1 MTVLVMNGG
10 NYDAESARTV
20 QLEGVA
26 IKSLKDVREPSLD
39 PRVDIITPPSAED
52 LDRSYLDQ
60 LVHHKESVEKEGES
74 SGTSDEQEPIYVS
87 RNQPLSSNSVLR
99 LTPFADRIRT
109 RRPTQPHELFTD
121 QKMDDNSPSVL
132 FYSLIWYASF
142 PITLN
147 TQHPTLNN
155 QQPEQQEPTTWVSQA

>member
-1 MTVLVMNGG
+1 MNGES
-10 NYDAESARTV
+10 YDAESARTV

-52 LDRSYLDQ
+52 LLDQ

-74 SGTSDEQEPIYVS
+74 SGTSDEQEPIYIEFEPGDQ
-87 RNQPLSSNSVLR
+87 RNPMNFSPTKKWMITALACYFTLLSGTPSPSP
-99 LTPFADRIRT
+99 LTPN
-109 RRPTQPHELFTD
+109 TQH
-121 QKMDDNSPSVL
+121 S
-132 FYSLIWYASF
+132 
-142 PITLN
+142 TLN
-147 TQHPTLNN
+147 TQH